1 MNGRGYRD
9 VKKTERRIMS
19 KTDKDSLS
27 VEELNTLLAFSE
39 GLYNNF
45 SGFSFYANSF
55 TQNQNLLK
63 LNNNAQKPTYE
74 KLIKALESAPYDYG
88 NLAS

>member
-1 MNGRGYRD
+1 
-9 VKKTERRIMS
+9 MS
-19 KTDKDSLS
+19 KTDKNSLS

-63 LNNNAQKPTYE
+63 LNNKKN
-74 KLIKALESAPYDYG
+74 
-88 NLAS
+88 

>member
-9 VKKTERRIMS
+9 VKKTERRTMS

-27 VEELNTLLAFSE
+27 VEELDTLLPFSE

-74 KLIKALESAPYDYG
+74 KLIKALESELDKV
-88 NLAS
+88 LK